1 MQTFGDILDQLV
13 TVIIKLFM
21 NHENFYHQE
30 RLDKMNEQQIRDL
43 LKKEIDLNLQR
54 NTLIEEVDTKLSNI
68 VSGKE
73 VIKFKKHKTSE

>member
-1 MQTFGDILDQLV
+1 MQSFGDILDQLV

-30 RLDKMNEQQIRDL
+30 RLDKMNEQELRNL

-54 NTLIEEVDTKLSNI
+54 NALIEEIDTKLSNI

-73 VIKFKKHKTSE
+73 VVKFKKHKTSE

>member
-1 MQTFGDILDQLV
+1 MQSFGDILDQLV

-30 RLDKMNEQQIRDL
+30 RLDKMNEQELRNL

-54 NTLIEEVDTKLSNI
+54 NALIEEIDTKLSNI
-68 VSGKE
+68 VSGQE

>member
-1 MQTFGDILDQLV
+1 MQTFGDICDQLV

-30 RLDKMNEQQIRDL
+30 RLDKMNEQQLRDL

-54 NTLIEEVDTKLSNI
+54 NALIEEMDIKLSNI

-73 VIKFKKHKTSE
+73 VIRFKKHKTSE